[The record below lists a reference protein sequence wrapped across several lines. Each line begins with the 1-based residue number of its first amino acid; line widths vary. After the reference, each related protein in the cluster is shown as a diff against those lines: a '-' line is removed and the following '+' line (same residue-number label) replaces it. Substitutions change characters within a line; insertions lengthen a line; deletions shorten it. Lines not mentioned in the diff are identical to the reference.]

1 MADRT
6 IKRNGR
12 GQIVSYEI
20 IGVNDSTV
28 STLQYGKVLFKIAGQ
43 SGTYVDKY
51 NSTSFSNEINVVV
64 SDELIDSD
72 TIINPQITL
81 GDIISENDTR
91 AVGSGAPNVG
101 TGGGSSIDTAAVAPF
116 GIPGD
121 FIGQIRTMNQIDY
134 RWTET
139 SGGQRRWQEL

>member
-1 MADRT
+1 MTDRI

-20 IGVNDSTV
+20 MGVNDSTI

-81 GDIISENDTR
+81 GDIISETDTR
-91 AVGSGAPNVG
+91 ATGENAPNVG
-101 TGGGSSIDTAAVAPF
+101 IGGGGSIDTSPF
-116 GIPGD
+116 GAAGLYALEYRVFTRPDGADIPYEWRGT
-121 FIGQIRTMNQIDY
+121 F
-134 RWTET
+134 
-139 SGGQRRWQEL
+139 WQEL

>member
-20 IGVNDSTV
+20 VGVNDSTV

-43 SGTYVDKY
+43 SGTYADKY
-51 NSTSFSNEINVVV
+51 NFTSFSNEINVVV

-91 AVGSGAPNVG
+91 AVGPGAPNVG
-101 TGGGSSIDTAAVAPF
+101 TGGGSSIDTSPF
-116 GIPGD
+116 GAAGTYVGENRA
-121 FIGQIRTMNQIDY
+121 FIRPDGAPEFYEWVGTF
-134 RWTET
+134 
-139 SGGQRRWQEL
+139 WQPV

>member
-20 IGVNDSTV
+20 VGVNDSTV

-43 SGTYVDKY
+43 SGTYADKY

-91 AVGSGAPNVG
+91 AVGPGAPNVG
-101 TGGGSSIDTAAVAPF
+101 TGGGSSIDTSPF
-116 GIPGD
+116 GVAGLPNER
-121 FIGQIRTMNQIDY
+121 RTFTRPDGADILY
-134 RWTET
+134 EWFGTF
-139 SGGQRRWQEL
+139 WQEL

>member
-20 IGVNDSTV
+20 VGVNDSTV

-43 SGTYVDKY
+43 SGTYADKY

-81 GDIISENDTR
+81 GDIISENDRR
-91 AVGSGAPNVG
+91 AVGPGAPNVG
-101 TGGGSSIDTAAVAPF
+101 TGGGSSIDTSPF
-116 GIPGD
+116 GVAGLPNER
-121 FIGQIRTMNQIDY
+121 RTFTRPDGADILY
-134 RWTET
+134 EWFGTF
-139 SGGQRRWQEL
+139 WQEL

>member
-20 IGVNDSTV
+20 IGVNDSTI

-81 GDIISENDTR
+81 GDIVSETDIR
-91 AVGSGAPNVG
+91 AIGPSAPNVG
-101 TGGGSSIDTAAVAPF
+101 LGNGGSIDTFPF
-116 GIPGD
+116 GDAGLYT
-121 FIGQIRTMNQIDY
+121 G
-134 RWTET
+134 E
-139 SGGQRRWQEL
+139 RRIFFRPDGVGELYEWVGTFWQPV